1 MIKIKDTL
9 QNIKTSST
17 LAINELSL
25 QLQKEGKKVYK
36 FGLGQSPFPVPNII
50 VKELQQNADKKN
62 YINVSGLHE
71 LREAVAKYH
80 SKKK

>member
-50 VKELQQNADKKN
+50 VK
-62 YINVSGLHE
+62 
-71 LREAVAKYH
+71 
-80 SKKK
+80 